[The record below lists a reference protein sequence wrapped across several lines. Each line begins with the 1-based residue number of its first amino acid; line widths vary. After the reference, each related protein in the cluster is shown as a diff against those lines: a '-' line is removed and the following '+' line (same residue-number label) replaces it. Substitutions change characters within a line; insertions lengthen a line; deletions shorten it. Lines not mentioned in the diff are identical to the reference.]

1 MKNATIALL
10 LLALCAPV
18 NASAQQTAFGISNP
32 QTADCSTEGSVT
44 MTLTPLSLPGA
55 YYKISLFRN
64 GAQTWILGTQP
75 IDSTLAMAPGTIF
88 GTAFF
93 YNSDSIQLASIA
105 QTTVIVSPRNCFV
118 TVACE
123 GNATV
128 IHPSNGEVTF
138 HVNGEQTTTEEFL
151 LGSTAYVEAYTGY
164 GAQVFAQTVLDTCG
178 TTTGTPE
185 RPERPTP
192 TVFPN
197 PATDGSVTILAEGY
211 DEYAIYDVL
220 GELRQSARFEMS
232 GKAIIDLRGLPSGRY
247 IAHVSSATAHHII
260 RFVVL

>member
-18 NASAQQTAFGISNP
+18 NTSAQIVFSMPSAQN
-32 QTADCSTEGSVT
+32 ADCTNKGSINLSVVPQVGGSYAINLFSSGFLTQINGTESIV
-44 MTLTPLSLPGA
+44 
-55 YYKISLFRN
+55 
-64 GAQTWILGTQP
+64 
-75 IDSTLAMAPGTIF
+75 DSTLEMLPGTVT
-88 GTAFF
+88 GNATF
-93 YNSDSIQLASIA
+93 YDSLGMWAASYQVIPLIVL
-105 QTTVIVSPRNCFV
+105 QTCVV

-138 HVNGEQTTTEEFL
+138 HVNGEVFEDEEDFEL
-151 LGSTAYVEAYTGY
+151 TVDTANVQVYTGY
-164 GAQVFAQTVLDTCG
+164 GVQVFSQTVYDTCG

-185 RPERPTP
+185 RPERPAP

-232 GKAIIDLRGLPSGRY
+232 GKAIIDLRGFPSGRY
-247 IAHVSSATAHHII
+247 IAHVSSATAHHTI

>member
-1 MKNATIALL
+1 
-10 LLALCAPV
+10 
-18 NASAQQTAFGISNP
+18 
-32 QTADCSTEGSVT
+32 

-93 YNSDSIQLASIA
+93 YNSDSIELASIA
-105 QTTVIVSPRNCFV
+105 QTTVIVNPRNCFV

-138 HVNGEQTTTEEFL
+138 HVNGEVFEDEEDL
-151 LGSTAYVEAYTGY
+151 ELTVDTANVQVYTGY
-164 GAQVFAQTVLDTCG
+164 GVQVFSQTVYDTCG